1 MFDFLKS
8 KLKNKGLLKSAKEE
22 DLKDALAKAKARA
35 ASDSNTPAAF
45 TISKPQSFRTERY
58 NYDENGKIKDYEKN
72 IGFDK
77 GKGKKDVDITKNVDS
92 TAIAS
97 ARYDPKDDSMNIK
110 YKGGKGKE
118 YKFKAGGQEGIDEWV
133 NAASKGRIT
142 NEWKRSHRYPGY

>member
-58 NYDENGKIKDYEKN
+58 NYDDKGKIKDYEKN

-97 ARYDPKDDSMNIK
+97 ARYDPSDDSLNIT
-110 YKGGKGKE
+110 YTTGPKE
-118 YKFKAGGQEGIDEWV
+118 YKFKAGGKEGIDEWV
-133 NAASKGRIT
+133 KAPSKGRIT
-142 NEWKRSHRYPGY
+142 QAWKQSHRMPGY